1 MTKLSSRSRATR
13 QTSISPLPVF
23 PLSLFIT
30 QLSSRSQHLIEIP
43 CSLRTPNT
51 MITLRLIAIGLTGVS
66 AFMLTGR
73 QDSNSSKNAYEDV
86 CLPTNAAGLPDFSA
100 PCNLRSRTERLC
112 VFGEQ
117 IRGIVD
123 SSGLDNYGEKDGHP
137 MSHQL
142 YRNQRDCICQS
153 QLFDQMEGCR
163 ACFYAVVG
171 DARYLYA
178 SSAIKSFSSTYCAVT
193 AMPQAYYVAMD
204 SVLEALD
211 EKTDPPTSVSS
222 PPNPFG
228 SKTDVSFY
236 WTPSATGVSAWDVRL
251 PTRAHSYILKFAHLG
266 GTNHSYR
273 GCRRLRHRRQ

>member
-1 MTKLSSRSRATR
+1 
-13 QTSISPLPVF
+13 
-23 PLSLFIT
+23 
-30 QLSSRSQHLIEIP
+30 
-43 CSLRTPNT
+43 

-251 PTRAHSYILKFAHLG
+251 PTRATATFSSLHTSEGQIIPTAGVEGFDIEDNDPKSASTVSEGKAVETGKIEPHMVAGFMGAVAMAVVL
-266 GTNHSYR
+266 
-273 GCRRLRHRRQ
+273 